1 MSYMIATPAAL
12 TAAATDIDGIGS
24 AVSVANAA
32 AVAATTGVLAA
43 GGDEVLAAIA
53 RLFNANA
60 EEYHA
65 LSAQVAAFQTLFVRT
80 LTGGCGVIRRRRGR
94 QCVTAA
100 EHRAAGAGRR
110 QRRRRSGDGQWRL
123 RQQRHFGCG
132 GQPEFRQ
139 HSEHRR

>member
-1 MSYMIATPAAL
+1 MIATPAAL

-60 EEYHA
+60 EEYH
-65 LSAQVAAFQTLFVRT
+65 
-80 LTGGCGVIRRRRGR
+80 
-94 QCVTAA
+94 
-100 EHRAAGAGRR
+100 
-110 QRRRRSGDGQWRL
+110 
-123 RQQRHFGCG
+123 
-132 GQPEFRQ
+132 
-139 HSEHRR
+139 

>member
-60 EEYHA
+60 EEYTP
-65 LSAQVAAFQTLFVRT
+65 SA
-80 LTGGCGVIRRRRGR
+80 RRWRRFKP
-94 QCVTAA
+94 CLCA
-100 EHRAAGAGRR
+100 
-110 QRRRRSGDGQWRL
+110 
-123 RQQRHFGCG
+123 
-132 GQPEFRQ
+132 P
-139 HSEHRR
+139 

>member
-1 MSYMIATPAAL
+1 MIATPAAL

-80 LTGGCGVIRRRRGR
+80 LTGGCGVFRRRRGR

-123 RQQRHFGCG
+123 R
-132 GQPEFRQ
+132 
-139 HSEHRR
+139 

>member
-80 LTGGCGVIRRRRGR
+80 LTGGCGVFRRRTT
-94 QCVTAA
+94 TAPA
-100 EHRAAGAGRR
+100 RCRYSRSADGARKP
-110 QRRRRSGDGQWRL
+110 QEPS
-123 RQQRHFGCG
+123 
-132 GQPEFRQ
+132 
-139 HSEHRR
+139 

>member
-80 LTGGCGVIRRRRGR
+80 LTGGVRSLSPAPRPPMRHSCRASRGR
-94 QCVTAA
+94 C
-100 EHRAAGAGRR
+100 GAPSTPSPVR
-110 QRRRRSGDGQWRL
+110 
-123 RQQRHFGCG
+123 
-132 GQPEFRQ
+132 
-139 HSEHRR
+139 

>member
-65 LSAQVAAFQTLFVRT
+65 LSAQVAAFQTHLDWGVRS
-80 LTGGCGVIRRRRGR
+80 LSPAPRPPMRHSCRASRGR
-94 QCVTAA
+94 C
-100 EHRAAGAGRR
+100 GAPSTPSPVR
-110 QRRRRSGDGQWRL
+110 
-123 RQQRHFGCG
+123 
-132 GQPEFRQ
+132 
-139 HSEHRR
+139 

>member
-60 EEYHA
+60 EEYQRAGGGVSNPVCAHLDWGVRS
-65 LSAQVAAFQTLFVRT
+65 LSPAPRPPMRHSCRAS
-80 LTGGCGVIRRRRGR
+80 RGR
-94 QCVTAA
+94 C
-100 EHRAAGAGRR
+100 GAPSTPSPVR
-110 QRRRRSGDGQWRL
+110 
-123 RQQRHFGCG
+123 
-132 GQPEFRQ
+132 
-139 HSEHRR
+139 

>member
-65 LSAQVAAFQTLFVRT
+65 LSAQVAAFQTLFVAH
-80 LTGGCGVIRRRRGR
+80 LDWGVRSLSPAPRPPMRHSCRASRGR
-94 QCVTAA
+94 C
-100 EHRAAGAGRR
+100 GAPSTPSPVR
-110 QRRRRSGDGQWRL
+110 
-123 RQQRHFGCG
+123 
-132 GQPEFRQ
+132 
-139 HSEHRR
+139 

>member
-65 LSAQVAAFQTLFVRT
+65 LSAQVAAFQNPVCAHLDWGVRS
-80 LTGGCGVIRRRRGR
+80 LSPAPRPPMRHSCRASRGR
-94 QCVTAA
+94 C
-100 EHRAAGAGRR
+100 GAPSTPSPVR
-110 QRRRRSGDGQWRL
+110 
-123 RQQRHFGCG
+123 
-132 GQPEFRQ
+132 
-139 HSEHRR
+139 